1 MTSKNTPI
9 LKTTCTF
16 KLFLKLGGFR
26 ITRSTGIE
34 QKKRKTKGKEKK
46 QHIKNKAENKN
57 AIESRK
63 REKEKLCV
71 V

>member
-34 QKKRKTKGKEKK
+34 QKKEDKRKGKK

>member
-34 QKKRKTKGKEKK
+34 QKKETKGKEKK

>member
-34 QKKRKTKGKEKK
+34 QKKEDKRKGKETAYKK
-46 QHIKNKAENKN
+46 Q
-57 AIESRK
+57 SR
-63 REKEKLCV
+63 E
-71 V
+71 

>member
-1 MTSKNTPI
+1 LS
-9 LKTTCTF
+9 
-16 KLFLKLGGFR
+16 
-26 ITRSTGIE
+26 
-34 QKKRKTKGKEKK
+34 KKRQTKGKEKK